1 MTKLALNWNDYE
13 CIDAG
18 NKEKLERWKDV
29 ILRRPDPQAVWT
41 TDYKGWNKTEA
52 IYHRSNKGGG
62 SWEFNKKLPEYW
74 TIDYKDLTFK
84 VSPTNFKHTGIFPE
98 QAVNWDWMMDV
109 ISKETREIRILNLFG
124 YTGCGSMACSLAG
137 AKEVVHVDASKGILN
152 WAKENMELCN
162 LSNNTIRFINDDAIK
177 FVQREKRRGKT
188 YHGILMDPPSY
199 GRGPNNEMWKL
210 ESQINDLIASCLE
223 ILDEK
228 PLFFLVNSYTT
239 GFSSTVLKN
248 ILDLSFDSGKI
259 EAGEIGLPITKNNL
273 ILPCGIYGKWTND

>member
-1 MTKLALNWNDYE
+1 MA
-13 CIDAG
+13 
-18 NKEKLERWKDV
+18 
-29 ILRRPDPQAVWT
+29 
-41 TDYKGWNKTEA
+41 
-52 IYHRSNKGGG
+52 KGGG

-162 LSNNTIRFINDDAIK
+162 LSNNTIRFINDDA
-177 FVQREKRRGKT
+177 REV
-188 YHGILMDPPSY
+188 
-199 GRGPNNEMWKL
+199 E
-210 ESQINDLIASCLE
+210 
-223 ILDEK
+223 
-228 PLFFLVNSYTT
+228 
-239 GFSSTVLKN
+239 VLKEIAKGLSNQEIGDTLFISLKTVKTHVSN
-248 ILDLSFDSGKI
+248 ILAKLQVEDRTQAAIYAIKHKI
-259 EAGEIGLPITKNNL
+259 A
-273 ILPCGIYGKWTND
+273 